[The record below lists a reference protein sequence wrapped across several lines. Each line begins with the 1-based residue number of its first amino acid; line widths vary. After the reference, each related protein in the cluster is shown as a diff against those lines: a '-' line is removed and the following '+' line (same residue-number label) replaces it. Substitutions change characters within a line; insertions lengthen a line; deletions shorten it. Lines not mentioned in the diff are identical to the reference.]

1 MSFDPESMFGGKKRR
16 SRKSRTMK
24 RSRKSMNRK
33 PHRKAT
39 RGKKRGRGRKH

>member
-1 MSFDPESMFGGKKRR
+1 MSLDATNYFGGKKRR

-33 PHRKAT
+33 PQRKAT